1 MKVFRALAV
10 CAVCVMGLA
19 RPTPLAAQAASE
31 RSEGNVTIYNLDSAS
46 RTAGIAIDGP
56 IDKSMA
62 SRAIELIQFLRP
74 DHDEVTV
81 YLDSPGGDAAAAIE
95 IGQEIKKLSILTAMD
110 EHAEC
115 LGACVLVLAAG
126 ARRSPVPD
134 KVGLYR
140 LGDKNPALA
149 KRVQTYLNRMGMPD
163 RLYQEMMQRS
173 PEKMLVLD
181 ATRLKS
187 LKLEGIDPAYEK
199 WLREN
204 ADQTPAQPERPF
216 NLPPFPGLSRP

>member
-1 MKVFRALAV
+1 MPNLFRAVAACTVFLVSLA
-10 CAVCVMGLA
+10 
-19 RPTPLAAQAASE
+19 PAAPQAPAE
-31 RSEGNVTIYNLDSAS
+31 RAEGNVTIYNLDSAS
-46 RTAGIAIDGP
+46 RTAGISIDGP

-62 SRAIELIQFLRP
+62 SRAVELIQFLRP

-81 YLDSPGGDAAAAIE
+81 YLNSPGGDAAAAIE

-134 KVGLYR
+134 QVGLYR
-140 LGDKNPALA
+140 LGDKNAALA

-163 RLYQEMMQRS
+163 RLYQEMMQHA
-173 PEKMLVLD
+173 PDKMLVLD
-181 ATRLKS
+181 ATRLKT

-204 ADQTPAQPERPF
+204 ADQPPAQTERQ
-216 NLPPFPGLSRP
+216 

>member
-1 MKVFRALAV
+1 
-10 CAVCVMGLA
+10 
-19 RPTPLAAQAASE
+19 
-31 RSEGNVTIYNLDSAS
+31 
-46 RTAGIAIDGP
+46 
-56 IDKSMA
+56 MA

>member
-1 MKVFRALAV
+1 MKVFRALAA
-10 CAVCVMGLA
+10 CAVCLIGWA
-19 RPTPLAAQAASE
+19 HAAPQAPGEPA
-31 RSEGNVTIYNLDSAS
+31 EGNVSIYNLDSQS
-46 RTAGIAIDGP
+46 RTAGVAIDGP
-56 IDKSMA
+56 IDKA
-62 SRAIELIQFLRP
+62 IATRALELIRFLRP

-81 YLDSPGGDAAAAIE
+81 YLNSPGGDAAAAIE
-95 IGQEIKKLSILTAMD
+95 LGQEIKKLSILTAMD

-173 PEKMLVLD
+173 PDKMLVLD

-204 ADQTPAQPERPF
+204 VDQPPAQPEQHF
-216 NLPPFPGLSRP
+216 NLPSLPGLSRP